1 MIMNILCSLF
11 LASMVPSMPI
21 FQHSGDRLY
30 REGKFPDAAA
40 IYRKQYQKDPKNSLM
55 GYNLASAL
63 YKSGEKKD
71 VKALQE
77 SEKVFS
83 KLLEEKDLDSQERVF
98 YDLGNVA
105 YRLGELADDPK
116 KKIAE
121 WERSLKFYQNAL
133 DLKPAEDTKHN
144 YEFVKRKL
152 EEQKKQEQKKECSCQ
167 NQQNKDQNK
176 DNPQQNPQNKD
187 QKQQNQQ
194 KKQDQNQKQDK
205 NREQQK
211 DQQKQQNQQ
220 PKEKPQQQDQQKS
233 PQDQSQQKKDQQQQ
247 QSPQSQ
253 PQPQQQKKPSS
264 ASENKQQSPRREG
277 SGMTEGEAKEMLDR
291 MKQDE
296 KNLPMATGG
305 DKNEQGSEDVGRDW

>member
-1 MIMNILCSLF
+1 MMSVLCSLF
-11 LASMVPSMPI
+11 LASMVPMVPSVPI

-30 REGKFPDAAA
+30 RAGKFPDAAT

-83 KLLEEKDLDSQERVF
+83 RLLEQKDLDSQERVF

-116 KKIAE
+116 KTIAE

-133 DLKPAEDTKHN
+133 DLKLAEDTKHN

-152 EEQKKQEQKKECSCQ
+152 EELKKQEQQKQDQQKKEP
-167 NQQNKDQNK
+167 QNK
-176 DNPQQNPQNKD
+176 DNPQQHQDQKDQNKD
-187 QKQQNQQ
+187 QKDQNTQQNQPNDQ
-194 KKQDQNQKQDK
+194 KKDPKQDK
-205 NREQQK
+205 NKEQPQ
-211 DQQKQQNQQ
+211 DQQKQQDQQ
-220 PKEKPQQQDQQKS
+220 PKAKPQPQDQQKS
-233 PQDQSQQKKDQQQQ
+233 PQN
-247 QSPQSQ
+247 
-253 PQPQQQKKPSS
+253 QPQQQKKPSGGS
-264 ASENKQQSPRREG
+264 GNKPQAPRREG
-277 SGMTEGEAKEMLDR
+277 PEMTEEEAKKMLDR

-296 KNLPMATGG
+296 KNLPIATGG
-305 DKNEQGSEDVGRDW
+305 DKNEQGSEDAGRDW